1 MITAQDLRQIHVF
14 SDLEHSDLEWL
25 APMFTEKSLE
35 AGQIMFHEGDE
46 AHDMMAVFEG
56 RLEAKRKGQGGAGFG
71 IRAGELGGI
80 IPYSRMKTFPADST
94 VLEDVRVGFL
104 HESRFLELLARVPQ
118 LGFKFVA
125 ALVDRTRES
134 STLQQQQEKMMSLGK
149 LSAGLAH
156 ELNNPA
162 AAVRRTST
170 ELRLRF
176 RGFPKIMARVMVRGL
191 SGEQIA
197 FLKEFHLEARPH
209 APLSTVGRA
218 ELEDDMADWL
228 EDKGVVDAYDLAPT
242 FVNAGV
248 TLAELEEMPDCFGAD
263 ALPDVLRW
271 LEWSLS
277 TEQMLAEVEG
287 ASDRISG
294 LVGSIKGYTHM
305 DSARDKGPT
314 DMVQGLETTLTMLG
328 HKLRAKSITLERDYP
343 QNPPLVLGYG
353 GELNQVW
360 TNLIVNAIDVL
371 PEGGTLRLEV
381 ALDGTN
387 CLRVSVIDNGAGV
400 PDAIKDRIF
409 EPFFTT
415 KDVGEGTGMGL
426 DITRAI
432 VVRTHGGRIDLDS
445 RPGRTEFRVSLPLA
459 ETLESSSTPQTLE
472 LEGARR

>member
-1 MITAQDLRQIHVF
+1 MITAEDLRRIHVF
-14 SDLEHSDLEWL
+14 SDLEHLDLEWL

-35 AGQIMFHEGDE
+35 AGQIMFHEGEE
-46 AHDMMAVFEG
+46 AHEMMVVFG
-56 RLEAKRKGQGGAGFG
+56 GNLEARRKGQGGAGFD

-80 IPYSRMKTFPADST
+80 IPYSRMKTFPANT
-94 VLEDVRVGFL
+94 TALEKVQARFL
-104 HESRFLELLARVPQ
+104 HESRFLELLARLPQ

-125 ALVDRTRES
+125 ALLDRTRES
-134 STLQQQQEKMMSLGK
+134 STLLQQQEKMMSLGK

-176 RGFPKIMARVMVRGL
+176 RGFPCIMACVLGRGL
-191 SGEQIA
+191 SGEQIE
-197 FLKEFHLEARPH
+197 FLKEFHLETRPH
-209 APLSTVGRA
+209 APLSTVKRA
-218 ELEDDMADWL
+218 ELEDELADWL
-228 EDKGVVDAYDLAPT
+228 ESVSVVDAYDLAPT

-248 TLAELEEMPDCFGAD
+248 MLFELEEMPDCFGAN

-314 DMVQGLETTLTMLG
+314 DVVVGLETTLTILG

-343 QNPPLVLGYG
+343 QTAPLVLGFG

-360 TNLIVNAIDVL
+360 TNLMVNAV
-371 PEGGTLRLEV
+371 
-381 ALDGTN
+381 DG
-387 CLRVSVIDNGAGV
+387 L
-400 PDAIKDRIF
+400 
-409 EPFFTT
+409 
-415 KDVGEGTGMGL
+415 
-426 DITRAI
+426 
-432 VVRTHGGRIDLDS
+432 
-445 RPGRTEFRVSLPLA
+445 
-459 ETLESSSTPQTLE
+459 
-472 LEGARR
+472 ARRRNPAARGGPRRRGLPVGQRD

>member
-1 MITAQDLRQIHVF
+1 MITAQDLSHIHVF
-14 SDLEHSDLEWL
+14 SDLEQEDLEWL
-25 APMFTEKSLE
+25 APLFTERTLE
-35 AGQIMFHEGDE
+35 LGEILFHEGNE
-46 AHDMMAVFEG
+46 VQEMMALFEG
-56 RLEAKRKGQGGAGFG
+56 RLEARRKGQGGAAFG

-80 IPYSRMKTFPADST
+80 IPYSRMKTFPADTT
-94 VLEDVRVGFL
+94 VLERARVGLFPQT
-104 HESRFLELLARVPQ
+104 RFLELLARIPQ

-125 ALVDRTRES
+125 ALLDRTRES

-162 AAVRRTST
+162 AAVRRTSS

-176 RGFPKIMARVMVRGL
+176 RGFPRIMARVLLRGL
-191 SGEQIA
+191 SEEQIN
-197 FLKEFHLEARPH
+197 FLKEFHLETRPH

-218 ELEDDMADWL
+218 ELEDEMADWL
-228 EDKGVVDAYDLAPT
+228 EDKGVIDAYDLAPT
-242 FVNAGV
+242 FVNAGI
-248 TLAELEEMPDCFGAD
+248 TLSELEEMPDCFGPD

-294 LVGSIKGYTHM
+294 LVGSIKSYTHI

-314 DMVQGLETTLTMLG
+314 DVILGLETTLTMLG
-328 HKLRAKSITLERDYP
+328 HKIRAKSLKLECDYME
-343 QNPPLVLGYG
+343 NPPPVLGFG

-360 TNLIVNAIDVL
+360 TNLIVNAVDAL

-381 ALDGTN
+381 SLNGVN
-387 CLRVSVIDNGAGV
+387 CLRVSIIDNGSGV

-432 VVRTHGGRIDLDS
+432 VVRTHGGHIDLDS
-445 RPGRTEFRVSLPLA
+445 VPGRTEFRVLLPLPVM
-459 ETLESSSTPQTLE
+459 LEPSHPPTYSSNLE
-472 LEGARR
+472 

>member
-1 MITAQDLRQIHVF
+1 MITAEDLRQIHVF
-14 SDLEHSDLEWL
+14 SDLEQADLEWL
-25 APMFTEKSLE
+25 APLFTEKIVQ
-35 AGQIMFHEGDE
+35 AGQLMFHEGDE
-46 AHDMMAVFEG
+46 AHDMMAVFGG

-80 IPYSRMKTFPADST
+80 IPYSRMKTFPADTT
-94 VLEDVRVGFL
+94 VLEDARVGFL
-104 HESRFLELLARVPQ
+104 HESRFLELLARMPQ

-176 RGFPKIMARVMVRGL
+176 RGFPRIMARVMVRGL
-191 SGEQIA
+191 SGEQID
-197 FLKEFHLEARPH
+197 FLKEFHLETRLH

-218 ELEDDMADWL
+218 ELEDEMADWL
-228 EDKGVVDAYDLAPT
+228 EDKGVIDAYDLAPT

-314 DMVQGLETTLTMLG
+314 DVVQGLETTLTMLG
-328 HKLRAKSITLERDYP
+328 HKIRAKSITLERDYP
-343 QNPPLVLGYG
+343 QTVPPVLGFG

-381 ALDGTN
+381 ALDGVN
-387 CLRVSVIDNGAGV
+387 RLRVSVIDNGAGV
-400 PDAIKDRIF
+400 PDEIKGRIF

-445 RPGRTEFRVSLPLA
+445 RPGHTEFRVLLPLA
-459 ETLESSSTPQTLE
+459 ETVESSSTPPTLE
-472 LEGARR
+472 LEETR